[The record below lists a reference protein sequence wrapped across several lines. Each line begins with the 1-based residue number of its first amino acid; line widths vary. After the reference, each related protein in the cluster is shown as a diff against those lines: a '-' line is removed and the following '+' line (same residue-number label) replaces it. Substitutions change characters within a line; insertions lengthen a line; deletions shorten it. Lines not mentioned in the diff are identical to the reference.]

1 MTTTSLE
8 AMGTTVV
15 LHSNSELG
23 LERATTVFEDCEQ
36 RFSRFMPTSELSQI
50 NRRAGSGVAV
60 STEMQRVLT
69 AANDLRARTQGLVD
83 IGVGRAVRDWGYET
97 TFSEITDLAEQPT
110 VDLHSGWRIDG
121 NMVYLD
127 EGTALDLG
135 GVAKGWTSDRVVEDG
150 HATVASAGGDV
161 RSSDPTL
168 VVEILDSHDAV
179 AAEVHIGV
187 GALATSSRAKR
198 RWNVASSEAHHI
210 IDPRTMRP
218 AVSPI
223 VSASVVAA
231 TAVEAE
237 AGAKAVLI
245 LGAEGLK
252 WADEQ
257 PWIRQAIAVW
267 HDGTVYGNAL
277 KVAS

>member
-15 LHSNSELG
+15 LHSDSELG
-23 LERATTVFEDCEQ
+23 LERAATVFEECEQ
-36 RFSRFMPTSELSQI
+36 RFSRFRPTSELSQI
-50 NRRAGSGVAV
+50 NRHGRGGVAV
-60 STEMQRVLT
+60 SIEMQQVLT
-69 AANDLRARTQGLVD
+69 AANDLRARTHGLVD
-83 IGVGRAVRDWGYET
+83 VGVGGAVRDWGYER
-97 TFSEITDLAEQPT
+97 TFSEITDLAERPA
-110 VDLHSGWRIDG
+110 VDLHSGWHLDG

-168 VVEILDSHDAV
+168 VVEILDRNDAV
-179 AAEVHIGV
+179 ATEVHIGI

-218 AVSPI
+218 AASPI

-257 PWIRQAIAVW
+257 LWIRQAVALW